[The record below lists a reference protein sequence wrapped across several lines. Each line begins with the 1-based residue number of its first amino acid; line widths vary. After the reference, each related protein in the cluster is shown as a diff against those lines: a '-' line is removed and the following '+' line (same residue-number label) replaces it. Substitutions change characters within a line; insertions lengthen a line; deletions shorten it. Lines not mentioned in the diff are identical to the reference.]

1 MVRALILRVATAALL
16 VVGCSERRVEEE
28 RESHRH
34 LAAKYCEDWCTF
46 WTACEPTLADWPVS
60 DCRESCE
67 GDEAWDWT
75 DECGDIMWEYLDC
88 RASLTC
94 EVARNDPEILGT
106 DDPCEHY
113 YQDLVI
119 KDCWNDRRHGR

>member
-16 VVGCSERRVEEE
+16 VGCSERRVEEE

-34 LAAKYCEDWCTF
+34 LAAEYCKDWCTF

-94 EVARNDPEILGT
+94 EDARNDPEIPGT
-106 DDPCEHY
+106 DDPCGHY
-113 YQDLVI
+113 YEDLVV